1 MIYKNILEYA
11 ERTCDLEEKREQS
24 LISQSN
30 QMLTAFS
37 ITTAVLLAI
46 YKIAH
51 DGDIVPF
58 AFLNTVTIICIFLFI
73 ASMVLALLVSWRYRY
88 VSLPSPNDM
97 MDHILKNKDYFE
109 TLEQRDKSLTQTLN
123 KVWESKNKLN
133 NKRAKLISASMIL
146 YFIALLIATLSVVV
160 FLLAL
165 VLRGI
170 L

>member
-1 MIYKNILEYA
+1 
-11 ERTCDLEEKREQS
+11 
-24 LISQSN
+24 
-30 QMLTAFS
+30 
-37 ITTAVLLAI
+37 
-46 YKIAH
+46 
-51 DGDIVPF
+51 
-58 AFLNTVTIICIFLFI
+58 
-73 ASMVLALLVSWRYRY
+73 
-88 VSLPSPNDM
+88 